1 MAKRSITIMGVFV
14 ADVAFRTGRMPRPG
28 ETVIGTSV
36 VIGPGGKGSN
46 QAVAAARLGGKV
58 SFITKI
64 GRDAFGDM
72 ARALYREEGID
83 TACVF
88 ESRSAATGAADIMVD
103 ETSGENAIIIVPGAA
118 GTLTTEDIDHARDR
132 IADSAVFVTQL
143 ELPMVLVEHGLALAR
158 QLEVTTILNPAPA
171 LPITD
176 RALTMADYL
185 VPNAMEAAALS
196 GIPVSSIDDA
206 RRAATALQRRGARN
220 VLVTLGAD
228 GVLVKTPTHEQHVA
242 ALAASHVVDTTGAG
256 DAFVGALAVALAE
269 GQETSAAVRF
279 AAAAGSLKVGKPGAA
294 VAMPRR
300 EEVED
305 AVAGQYAAS

>member
-1 MAKRSITIMGVFV
+1 MTKRNITIMGVFV

-28 ETVIGTSV
+28 ETVIGNSV

-46 QAVAAARLGGKV
+46 QAVAAARLDGKV
-58 SFITKI
+58 SFIAKV

-72 ARALYREEGID
+72 ARRLYREEGID
-83 TACVF
+83 AACVF
-88 ESRSAATGAADIMVD
+88 ESQSAATGAADIMVD

-118 GTLTTEDIDHARDR
+118 GTLTTEDIDRARDR
-132 IADSAVFVTQL
+132 IASSAVFVTQL
-143 ELPMVLVEHGLALAR
+143 ELPVDVVEHGLTLAR
-158 QLEVTTILNPAPA
+158 QLRVTTILNPAPA

-176 RALTMADYL
+176 RMLAMADYL
-185 VPNAMEAAALS
+185 TPNAMEASALS
-196 GIPVSSIDDA
+196 GIDISSIDDA
-206 RRAATALQRRGARN
+206 RRAAAALQHRGTPN

-228 GVLVKTPTHEQHVA
+228 GILVKTPSREQHVA
-242 ALAASHVVDTTGAG
+242 ALPAPRVVDTTGAG

-269 GQETSAAVRF
+269 GQDLIDAIRF

-300 EEVED
+300 KEVDD
-305 AVAGQYAAS
+305 AVAKHAAAS